1 MLSRSVVKPFLSF
14 ETFEANHYRYH
25 HPPRPTRLQPKT
37 TLSVSPASS
46 RNNECESVTYTRR
59 ALAGV
64 GWKTTALL
72 VLTGLFGRSADR
84 SIAAPV
90 SSNDDFTV
98 TPSGLR
104 LLDLKVGGGAKPNA
118 GAVVVVDWAGYT
130 KGYQGKRIGNTTI
143 ANGKDEPF
151 RFILGGGEVSLLLC
165 RLVCIYPVSGMSDL
179 EV

>member
-25 HPPRPTRLQPKT
+25 HPPRPTRLQPRAK
-37 TLSVSPASS
+37 LSISPASS
-46 RNNECESVTYTRR
+46 INNECESVTYTRR

-64 GWKTTALL
+64 GWKTAALL
-72 VLTGLFGRSADR
+72 VLIGRSADR
-84 SIAAPV
+84 SIAAPTF
-90 SSNDDFTV
+90 SNDDFTV